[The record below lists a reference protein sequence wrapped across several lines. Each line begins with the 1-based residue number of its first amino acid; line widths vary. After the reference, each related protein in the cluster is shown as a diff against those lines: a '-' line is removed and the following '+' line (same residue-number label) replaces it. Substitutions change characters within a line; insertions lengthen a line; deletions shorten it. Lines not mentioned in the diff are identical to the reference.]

1 VRYTRAPSPNPEPE
15 SISMAE
21 ANALR
26 EQIKDLQ
33 GRLDDLRGYL

>member
-1 VRYTRAPSPNPEPE
+1 LRTADREA
-15 SISMAE
+15 SMAE
-21 ANALR
+21 VNALR